1 MNDGVNKA
9 PLTEETILKD
19 IVNILQE
26 MTSDWDIE
34 FNGPIGPETK
44 IISDLSFE
52 SIDVVQFIV
61 AIEEHFQIRGLPFE
75 ELIMMD
81 GRYVDEVEVGETA
94 TFLHTQLNAS

>member
-19 IVNILQE
+19 IVEILEE
-26 MTSDWDIE
+26 MTSDWDLE
-34 FNGPIGPETK
+34 FNGSIGPETK

-75 ELIMMD
+75 ELIMVD
-81 GRYVDEVEVGETA
+81 GRYVDEVEVGETV
-94 TFLHTQLNAS
+94 TFLNTQLNAS